1 MGHFSRWVLE
11 NPYTLGIICY
21 VLVVVPIMGIWAI
34 HKYDWQHWAPFDKG
48 HKKQYNYFCWEA
60 KPLNATGCKSAVDGL
75 LWEQEDTGSIPVT
88 PIASFI
94 TGTLDTKVSNLI
106 ILRQQFKTMSLI
118 QKFKKDVSTL
128 RSAANGEFYLDVKSP
143 KLYKKVRR
151 FYENEGV
158 VFSGDPL
165 DDYEMLM
172 EYVASDL
179 EVVEA

>member
-1 MGHFSRWVLE
+1 
-11 NPYTLGIICY
+11 
-21 VLVVVPIMGIWAI
+21 
-34 HKYDWQHWAPFDKG
+34 
-48 HKKQYNYFCWEA
+48 
-60 KPLNATGCKSAVDGL
+60 
-75 LWEQEDTGSIPVT
+75 
-88 PIASFI
+88 
-94 TGTLDTKVSNLI
+94 
-106 ILRQQFKTMSLI
+106 MSLI

-128 RSAANGEFYLDVKSP
+128 RLAANGEIYLDVKNP

-172 EYVASDL
+172 EYVSSDL